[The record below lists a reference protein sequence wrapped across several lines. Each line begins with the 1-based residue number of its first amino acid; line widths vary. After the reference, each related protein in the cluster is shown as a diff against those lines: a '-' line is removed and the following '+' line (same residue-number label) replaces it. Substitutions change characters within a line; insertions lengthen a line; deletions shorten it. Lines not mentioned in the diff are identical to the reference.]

1 MSKWMCHYECYNA
14 RRRNYGYWSAYYTY
28 LNAWNVDMTE
38 IKKEQES
45 KAFVENIMQKNK
57 AYIEKKLKEKE

>member
-1 MSKWMCHYECYNA
+1 
-14 RRRNYGYWSAYYTY
+14 
-28 LNAWNVDMTE
+28 MTE

-45 KAFVENIMQKNK
+45 KAFVEKIMQKNK